1 MNIYTNL
8 ASLYSQRTLQ
18 KNQERLEITMKKLAS
33 GKKVNSS
40 SDDAAGLAISTR
52 MTSQIKGN
60 QKGIENMEDAINLLH
75 TTDGAISSIENH
87 LQRMRELA
95 LEYQNGTLSSSDR
108 VNIEKEWNTLKDSI
122 DKISE
127 STLFNGKQVLQVGKG
142 MRFHGTKE
150 QVKINYSADLNPQ
163 TFTAS
168 LWVKAD
174 GNEGKYVA
182 PLFSRYGEGTSG
194 NYNLEGFNF
203 YKTPEDQWSFWVG
216 PGKGVKGFTTVNAPD
231 KVDFGEWYHLVG
243 SYDGEQMHF
252 YINGTLIGSKT
263 TAYVPTNKA
272 NIYIGAG
279 SYSGGGYQLDGEM
292 DDVKIYDRALTEDEI
307 SALYQ
312 GKEVK
317 DGIIGD
323 WDLGETENGQ
333 VKNQTETGHDGKIEG
348 NTEVTGS
355 FEHIGVHT
363 SEGADDTFTFKL
375 STISTTSLG
384 LKEETLA
391 DNDVIERLDRAIH
404 FVTNRRTEIGSYEN
418 SLKTRIE
425 NSYKTNENM
434 ISSRSRIEDTDMA
447 KEMSE
452 WTKQKII
459 SQSSLSV
466 LTQSNAMP
474 QWYLSLLQ

>member
-1 MNIYTNL
+1 MNI
-8 ASLYSQRTLQ
+8 SLKPSYLFE
-18 KNQERLEITMKKLAS
+18 KNQRAMQQTLEKLSS
-33 GKKVNSS
+33 GKRINHS

-60 QKGIENMEDAINLLH
+60 QKGIENMENALNLLH
-75 TTDGAISSIENH
+75 TTDGSISSIQDH
-87 LQRMRELA
+87 LIRMRELA
-95 LEYQNGTLSSSDR
+95 LQYQNGTLSSSDR
-108 VNIEKEWNTLKDSI
+108 TYIEQEWNTLKDSI
-122 DKISE
+122 DAISE
-127 STLFNGKQVLQVGKG
+127 SAMFNGKQVLQVGKG

-150 QVKINYSADLNPQ
+150 QIKINYSADLNPQ

-168 LWVKAD
+168 LWVKVD

-216 PGKGVKGFTTVNAPD
+216 PGKGVKGFTTVNAPN
-231 KVDFGEWYHLVG
+231 KVDFGEWYHLLG

-312 GKEVK
+312 GKEVN

-333 VKNQTETGHDGKIEG
+333 VKNQTGTGHDGKIEG

-363 SEGADDTFTFKL
+363 SEGTDDTFTFKL

-391 DNDVIERLDRAIH
+391 DNDVIQRLDRAID

-425 NSYKTNENM
+425 TSYQTNENVTA
-434 ISSRSRIEDTDMA
+434 SRSRIEDTDMA
-447 KEMSE
+447 EEMSE
-452 WTKQKII
+452 LMKKKI
-459 SQSSLSV
+459 
-466 LTQSNAMP
+466 LTQTT
-474 QWYLSLLQ
+474 LSAIKNVHFYSQQLTTLLTL